1 MTGAIPRRGNVV
13 LSMLVMC
20 LLTAPFGLIEAVEIN
35 SVDDCRE
42 LVRRHPDN
50 IEAYR
55 SYWVLARQH
64 DQWEQA
70 VDGLEALLIDDPG
83 QPRAL
88 LYLGMIE
95 SDRGEQRAED
105 LLTQAADAFAA
116 EGEPTGEVYSRL
128 GLAHWLDLR
137 LRVDDSRR
145 QRELALEAADGSDDP
160 VLAGRVQ
167 LARGWKA
174 VRDHD
179 FATARKLFLE
189 VEEIAF
195 PDGPF
200 DVRISAVDGLGYTDW
215 ATGRYRSA
223 MTQYRRQAALNAAG
237 GDIHQEKGALYNAAL
252 MAGHLAKTPA
262 DLARV
267 EAAAT
272 EALAA
277 TLRSGD
283 REVEAR
289 IRLILAEPYDGSP
302 KRRAEASK
310 ALAAART
317 AVLPELE
324 MQAIRALAVHDLEA
338 GRDAA
343 DAIGRIRGAV
353 SQAQSTGSLHQEIV
367 GRLVLADALWSQ
379 GAGQEWMPESLA
391 ALDLVDRLRTLQTA
405 DEERARIAST
415 WSHAF
420 YQPIGRLLETGDTE
434 DREFALEL
442 MERLRSHDLV
452 DLLEAA
458 GAQAPE
464 SFDNPAFSVAAVQ
477 AALADDEVLVSYQL
491 ADRFDI
497 RGRPQGGA
505 WLIVITPRDFTAHP
519 LPDLREIGAA
529 VDVYLGLV
537 RQGNPR
543 EPGAAHLLY
552 TMLIAPVFRGST
564 KPIGSLVVVPDGVL
578 AGLPFAALIPDP
590 GGPPLIDGVSVA
602 LAPSVAK
609 WLQQRTMTDIGTGEG
624 CLGIADPELDD
635 DTTNQPPLPHARAE
649 VRHACRLVGGSSRVV
664 TGAAATE
671 TAVRRM
677 LSDPFDVVHF
687 ATHAEVDSAD
697 PARTTILLGGG
708 DSIQDG
714 HLSIAEVSDLQ
725 LNEPIVVLSACRS
738 AVGVILQGE
747 GVLGL
752 TRAFFEGGARTV
764 VGNLWSVDDRDAS
777 VLVDRFYRHL
787 VSGSSVADALAE
799 AQRELWAD
807 GEPTRAWA
815 GLVVLGDGDHSL
827 APGRQHHRP
836 WLIAI
841 LVAAAT
847 VLGFFFTAKI
857 VRSVRSENN
866 TISESSNQL
875 R

>member
-1 MTGAIPRRGNVV
+1 MNGAIPSRGNVV
-13 LSMLVMC
+13 LSIILLF
-20 LLTAPFGLIEAVEIN
+20 LLTATLGSIEAVEIN

-55 SYWVLARQH
+55 SYWVLARQR
-64 DQWEQA
+64 DQWEQSI
-70 VDGLEALLIDDPG
+70 DGLETLLVEDPG

-88 LYLGMIE
+88 LYLGMIAT
-95 SDRGEQRAED
+95 DRGEQRAED
-105 LLTQAADAFAA
+105 LLTRAAEAFAA

-137 LRVDDSRR
+137 MRVDDSRR
-145 QRELALEAADGSDDP
+145 QRELALEAANGSDDP
-160 VLAGRVQ
+160 LLAGRVQ

-200 DVRISAVDGLGYTDW
+200 DVQVSAVDGLGYTDW

-223 MTQYRRQAALNAAG
+223 MAQYRRQAALNAAG

-267 EAAAT
+267 EAAAS
-272 EALAA
+272 EALEA

-283 REVEAR
+283 RELEAR
-289 IRLILAEPYDGSP
+289 IRLILAEPHDGSP
-302 KRRAEASK
+302 KRRGEASK
-310 ALAAART
+310 ALAAARA
-317 AVLPELE
+317 AVIPELE
-324 MQAIRALAVHDLEA
+324 IQAIRALAVHDLEA
-338 GRDAA
+338 GRDPA
-343 DAIGRIRGAV
+343 DAIGHIRGAV
-353 SQAQSTGSLHQEIV
+353 RQAQSTGSLHQEIV
-367 GRLVLADALWSQ
+367 GRLVLAGALWSQ
-379 GAGQEWMPESLA
+379 NADQDWMPESLA

-420 YQPIGRLLETGDTE
+420 YQPIGRLLETGDPN
-434 DREFALEL
+434 DRELALEF
-442 MERLRSHDLV
+442 MERLRTHSLI

-458 GAQAPE
+458 GAQAPGPL
-464 SFDNPAFSVAAVQ
+464 DNPTSSVAAVQ

-519 LPDLREIGAA
+519 LPDLRDIGAA

-543 EPGAAHLLY
+543 EAGAAHRLY
-552 TMLIAPVFRGST
+552 TMLIAPVFRDST
-564 KPIGSLVVVPDGVL
+564 EPIASLVVVPDGIL
-578 AGLPFAALIPDP
+578 SGLPFAALLPEP
-590 GGPPLIDGVSVA
+590 GGPPLVDDVSVA
-602 LAPSVAK
+602 LAPSVAS
-609 WLQQRTMTDIGTGEG
+609 WLQQRTVTDIGTGEG
-624 CLGIADPELDD
+624 CLGIADPELADESTD
-635 DTTNQPPLPHARAE
+635 QPPLPYARAE
-649 VRHACRLVGGSSRVV
+649 VRRACRLVGGGSRVV
-664 TGAAATE
+664 TGADATE
-671 TAVRRM
+671 AAVRHM
-677 LSDPFDVVHF
+677 LRDPFDVVHF
-687 ATHAEVDSAD
+687 ATHAEVDSAY
-697 PARTTILLGGG
+697 PARTAILLGSE
-708 DSIQDG
+708 DSKYDG
-714 HLSIAEVSDLQ
+714 RLSIAEVSNLQ
-725 LNEPIVVLSACRS
+725 LDEPIVVLSACRS
-738 AVGVILQGE
+738 AVGVVLQGE

-752 TRAFFEGGARTV
+752 TRAFIEGGARTV
-764 VGNLWSVDDRDAS
+764 VGNLWSVEDRDAS
-777 VLVDRFYRHL
+777 VLVDHFYRHL
-787 VSGSSVADALAE
+787 VAGSSVADALAG
-799 AQRELWAD
+799 AQRELWAA

-827 APGRQHHRP
+827 APGRRAPRP
-836 WLIAI
+836 WLKTI
-841 LVAAAT
+841 LAAAVAA
-847 VLGFFFTAKI
+847 LGLIIAAKL
-857 VRSVRSENN
+857 VRSKTQPSRLNDGVNPR
-866 TISESSNQL
+866 
-875 R
+875 

>member
-1 MTGAIPRRGNVV
+1 MTTVAPRLGGVILTVV
-13 LSMLVMC
+13 ILV
-20 LLTAPFGLIEAVEIN
+20 LTAPSGPAWAARIESVE
-35 SVDDCRE
+35 DCRD
-42 LVRRHPDN
+42 LVRQYPEN
-50 IEAYR
+50 LEAYR
-55 SYWVLARQH
+55 SYWVLARQR
-64 DQWEQA
+64 DQWEEA
-70 VDGLEALLIDDPG
+70 IDGLESLLADDPG

-88 LYLGMIE
+88 LYLGMIL

-105 LLTQAADAFAA
+105 VLTRAAEAFAD
-116 EGEPTGEVYSRL
+116 ETEPTGEVYARL
-128 GLAHWLDLR
+128 ALAHRLVRRDRLDDAR
-137 LRVDDSRR
+137 DQQDRAHVVAHASGDRVLTSRVR
-145 QRELALEAADGSDDP
+145 FAQAWQAATE
-160 VLAGRVQ
+160 
-167 LARGWKA
+167 
-174 VRDHD
+174 HD
-179 FATARKLFLE
+179 YAQARKLFLE
-189 VEEIAF
+189 VESVVF
-195 PDGPF
+195 PTGPF
-200 DVRISAVDGLGYTDW
+200 DLQYGAVNGLGYVAW

-223 MTQYRRQAALNAAG
+223 MTYYRREAAISAKS
-237 GDIHQEKGALYNAAL
+237 GDLFQETSSLYNAAL
-252 MAGHLAKTPA
+252 MAAHLAKTPA
-262 DLARV
+262 DLERV
-267 EAAAT
+267 EAAAR
-272 EALAA
+272 EALDASM
-277 TLRSGD
+277 RSGN
-283 REVEAR
+283 RELEAR
-289 IRLILAEPYDGSP
+289 IRLMLAEPHDGTAE
-302 KRRAEASK
+302 RRSQASR
-310 ALAAART
+310 ALEAAR
-317 AVLPELE
+317 AAKIPDLE

-338 GRDAA
+338 GRGAA

-353 SQAQSTGSLHQEIV
+353 KQAQSTGSLHQEIV

-379 GAGQEWMPESLA
+379 GAGQEWMPEALA

-420 YQPIGRLLETGDTE
+420 YQPIGRLLETGDIE

-442 MERLRSHDLV
+442 MERLRSHGLV

-458 GAQAPE
+458 GARAPE

-519 LPDLREIGAA
+519 LPDLRDIGAA

-543 EPGAAHLLY
+543 EPGAAHRLY

-564 KPIGSLVVVPDGVL
+564 EPIGSLVVVPDGVL
-578 AGLPFAALIPDP
+578 AGLPFAALLPEP
-590 GGPPLIDGVSVA
+590 GGPPLVDGVSVS
-602 LAPSVAK
+602 LTPSVTT
-609 WLQQRTMTDIGTGEG
+609 WLRQRTSTDIGTGEG
-624 CLGIADPELDD
+624 CLGIADPVLDD
-635 DTTNQPPLPHARAE
+635 DTTNQSPLPHARAE
-649 VRHACRLVGGSSRVV
+649 VRRACRLVGGSSRVV
-664 TGAAATE
+664 TGADATE
-671 TAVRRM
+671 AAVRHM
-677 LSDPFDVVHF
+677 LRDPFDVVHF

-697 PARTTILLGGG
+697 PARTAILLGGE

-714 HLSIAEVSDLQ
+714 RLSIAEVSNLQ

-777 VLVDRFYRHL
+777 VLVDHFYRHL
-787 VSGSSVADALAE
+787 VGGSSVADALAE
-799 AQRELWAD
+799 AQRELWAA

-827 APGRQHHRP
+827 APGRRAPRP
-836 WLIAI
+836 WLKTI
-841 LVAAAT
+841 LAAAVA
-847 VLGFFFTAKI
+847 VLGFIIAAKI
-857 VRSVRSENN
+857 VRSVRS
-866 TISESSNQL
+866 
-875 R
+875 